1 MDLKQFVA
9 NNWVLVSGYIN
20 WDLNFNVYN
29 WYVEPSADEHSEL
42 INQYQNIFNTDITI
56 KYVIYSDVKSIES
69 EIERQKNLS
78 KSLEEQAKK
87 SLSNNTKK

>member
-1 MDLKQFVA
+1 MDIKEFVA
-9 NNWVLVSGYIN
+9 NKWVLVSWYIN
-20 WDLNFNVYN
+20 WDKNFNIYN
-29 WYVEPSADEHSEL
+29 WFVEPSADEHSEL